1 MRARANRIGIDDG
14 IAQGYEVGV
23 SNASDTATRFF
34 RLFAETYALLHRR
47 RQTQGI
53 PLTPEGRALL
63 LHLAWSGP
71 LTIGDLAIHAERA
84 QSVVSESVAAL
95 ESHALLARVRDPR
108 DRRRTL
114 VWLTELARDW
124 LAEEQ
129 EPLDRTRTARV
140 LAAMEP
146 TPRQQLLEAFE
157 GFIATAQ
164 RLREHDAHH
173 EPVAT
178 PPEKPKH
185 RRKQ

>member
-1 MRARANRIGIDDG
+1 
-14 IAQGYEVGV
+14 VP
-23 SNASDTATRFF
+23 NASDTAARFL

-47 RQTQGI
+47 RQPQGI
-53 PLTPEGRALL
+53 PLTPEGRGLL

-84 QSVVSESVAAL
+84 QSVVSESVGVL
-95 ESHALLARVRDPR
+95 QSHALLSRVRDPR

-124 LAEEQ
+124 LAEER
-129 EPLDRTRTARV
+129 EPLDRARTDRV

-146 TPRQQLLEAFE
+146 TERQQLLEAFD

-173 EPVAT
+173 ERVAT
-178 PPEKPKH
+178 KPQRPKH